1 MADADDERAYRG
13 LPGAFPY
20 AVRTSDSWAFRGY
33 AAVAALVTVLVT
45 LLLGTALIVLVANTV
60 GTAGGSLTLSRSFY
74 VLVGLLVVIPVLAPV
89 LFVAR
94 RHRRGGSDVRYDRR
108 LALAGFGFLVAL
120 YVGLVITVPPAQQTP
135 PSGPLAPLI
144 EVLYAVPALAG
155 LLPPLFAAAL
165 IALAHRRW
173 R

>member
-45 LLLGTALIVLVANTV
+45 LLLGTALTV

-89 LFVAR
+89 LLVAR
-94 RHRRGGSDVRYDRR
+94 RHRRVGSDVRYDRR

-144 EVLYAVPALAG
+144 EVLYAVPPLAG

>member
-1 MADADDERAYRG
+1 MADSDDGRAYRG

-33 AAVAALVTVLVT
+33 AVVAALVTVLVT
-45 LLLGTALIVLVANTV
+45 LLLGTALIVLIGNTV

-74 VLVGLLVVIPVLAPV
+74 VLVGLLVVVPIVAPV
-89 LFVAR
+89 LLVAR
-94 RHRRGGSDVRYDRR
+94 RHRRTGSDARYDRR
-108 LALAGFGFLVAL
+108 LALAGFGFLLAL

-135 PSGPLAPLI
+135 ASGPLAPLI
-144 EVLYAVPALAG
+144 EVLYGMPPLAG

>member
-1 MADADDERAYRG
+1 MAESDDERAYRG

-89 LFVAR
+89 LLVAR
-94 RHRRGGSDVRYDRR
+94 RHRRVGSDARYDRR

-144 EVLYAVPALAG
+144 EVLYAIPPLAG
-155 LLPPLFAAAL
+155 LLPPLFAATL

-173 R
+173 Q